1 MAGDPL
7 PPATTPPLCT
17 LYKQNG
23 KTLSEER
30 TIEERI
36 SRLETEVFVGE
47 TGVGKAVVGLYEL
60 NHKLLQLIGDHAHD
74 TSFRDSKLMH
84 EIAQLYSALMGDNAD
99 EDSADNVVMLHPDGP
114 DPT

>member
-7 PPATTPPLCT
+7 PPATAPHSVQCT
-17 LYKQNG
+17 KEG
-23 KTLSEER
+23 KTLSKEL

-60 NHKLLQLIGDHAHD
+60 SHKLLQLIGDHAHD
-74 TSFRDSKLMH
+74 SSYRDSKLMH
-84 EIAQLYSALMGDNAD
+84 EIGQLYSALMG
-99 EDSADNVVMLHPDGP
+99 EDSSDNPDNVVVLHPDGP
-114 DPT
+114 DQ